1 MTKNGNPHAS
11 SSSLNVNIDHAKAV
25 QETYW
30 CDSCRYYI
38 EIPDLDGSVWKVPF
52 DLSCG
57 HRCCWDC
64 TEPKVGDNS
73 SRIPS
78 ECPRCHSHVT
88 LWYDEGLFR
97 ALEER
102 AARAAPT
109 SPASSHSDSTLVYEQ
124 AYSNEGNRRG
134 QDAAEPSRRDGGKD
148 AGPHNSNG
156 TEYSSDSDSALGEV
170 SEDEGEEEEEE
181 EDYDDDDDSEVGGAR
196 CDTRSPILERPEKR
210 SSILEKPEQRSS
222 LPETPERRPSVGQTA
237 DVFNYMDSKD
247 VSTYEEKEQEQEQEK
262 WHGHQ
267 PVSRET
273 RRRPVSFYETRR
285 YSVTPI
291 VKTKRYSITPSMA
304 AKMPPVYEA
313 YGNESTYSLSS
324 TRCEVSPTRVEGV
337 GWPRDGD
344 THVETPDAENP
355 RQRRRNTY
363 RSHTDTE
370 IRHSVTPSQTEGCF
384 CPNCHYDLSKTPESD
399 RPTHQ
404 RHDSSRTSSSSTN
417 VDESPRK
424 DSSSRRR
431 RRRHTISSGKMEDHA
446 PSLGSPKDEKHRKR
460 QSHRSRDS
468 TSGSGSGSSGSPKH
482 SNRGSRELA
491 RQILGMFIAPS
502 PKSRRKR

>member
-25 QETYW
+25 PETYR
-30 CDSCRYYI
+30 CDSCRCYI
-38 EIPDLDGSVWKVPF
+38 EMPDIDGSSETTVQGSPANVHAATVT
-52 DLSCG
+52 SHCG
-57 HRCCWDC
+57 TMRVFSG
-64 TEPKVGDNS
+64 P
-73 SRIPS
+73 SR
-78 ECPRCHSHVT
+78 
-88 LWYDEGLFR
+88 
-97 ALEER
+97 ER
-102 AARAAPT
+102 AARAAPA

-181 EDYDDDDDSEVGGAR
+181 DYDDDDDDDDSEVGGAR
-196 CDTRSPILERPEKR
+196 CDTRSSILERPEKR
-210 SSILEKPEQRSS
+210 SSILEKPAQRSS
-222 LPETPERRPSVGQTA
+222 LLETPERRPSVGQTA
-237 DVFNYMDSKD
+237 DVFVYMDSKD

-285 YSVTPI
+285 YSITPI

-324 TRCEVSPTRVEGV
+324 TRCEVSPTRVEGRTPGSEGGIPIGAILTRKSDTQPQKATAQPTKDMIQAEPLRHQPMWMKALERTHLRAV
-337 GWPRDGD
+337 AVAGILSLRGRWRTTHPASAAPRM
-344 THVETPDAENP
+344 
-355 RQRRRNTY
+355 
-363 RSHTDTE
+363 RSIANAKAIGAGTAP
-370 IRHSVTPSQTEGCF
+370 VAVAVQG
-384 CPNCHYDLSKTPESD
+384 
-399 RPTHQ
+399 
-404 RHDSSRTSSSSTN
+404 
-417 VDESPRK
+417 
-424 DSSSRRR
+424 
-431 RRRHTISSGKMEDHA
+431 A
-446 PSLGSPKDEKHRKR
+446 PS
-460 QSHRSRDS
+460 
-468 TSGSGSGSSGSPKH
+468 T
-482 SNRGSRELA
+482 
-491 RQILGMFIAPS
+491 
-502 PKSRRKR
+502 